1 MPYLMNNENNFCN
14 YFMLDCNSI
23 NLIDKFPENYKLNF
37 NNSNELSNFKANEL
51 NYEILGK

>member
-37 NNSNELSNFKANEL
+37 NNTNELSNFKANEL